1 MMICTV
7 SADDIRGALDGLAEE
22 YTIPDADI
30 LPIQQDVE
38 RLEEDLQSR
47 IDELE
52 EENEELTSHVEELE
66 TSSSF
71 SNFEDF
77 VSALLRSV
85 GSDEPSLG
93 TVLAVKDDIK
103 KLLIEKYNISEVN
116 L

>member
-1 MMICTV
+1 MICTI
-7 SADDIRGALDGLAEE
+7 SADDIRGDLYGLAVE
-22 YTIPDADI
+22 YTILDEDI
-30 LPIQQDVE
+30 VPIQQDVE
-38 RLEEDLQSR
+38 RLEEDLQAR

-52 EENEELTSHVEELE
+52 NENEELTSHVEELE

-77 VSALLRSV
+77 VSTLLRSV

-93 TVLAVKDDIK
+93 TVLALKDDIR

>member
-1 MMICTV
+1 MMTCTV
-7 SADDIRGALDGLAEE
+7 SADDIRGALDGLAEK
-22 YTIPDADI
+22 YTILDDDI

-38 RLEEDLQSR
+38 CLEEDLQDR

-52 EENEELTSHVEELE
+52 DENDKLGARVDELE
-66 TSSSF
+66 TSSPF
-71 SNFEDF
+71 SDFEDF
-77 VSALLRSV
+77 VYTLLCSV

-93 TVLAVKDDIK
+93 TVLSIKDDIR

>member
-1 MMICTV
+1 MMISTV
-7 SADDIRGALDGLAEE
+7 SADDIRGALDGLAEK
-22 YTIPDADI
+22 YTILDDDI

-38 RLEEDLQSR
+38 CLEEDLQDR

-52 EENEELTSHVEELE
+52 DENDKFGARVDELE
-66 TSSSF
+66 TSLGL
-71 SNFEDF
+71 EDL
-77 VSALLRSV
+77 VAALLRSV